1 MRRIKKAEK
10 IKFANSF
17 IKFEDGFR
25 ALREAGLP
33 EDLQVLQQLLSDK
46 FVNEYADKCYDLI
59 EIAEGTTKAAHL
71 AKLQELFEKA
81 IGKIKTTTTK
91 ITVQGKVV
99 KTTDYNIDYSA
110 AAKLSD
116 SIQKLAGWGSDTG
129 DRNIDSWGSDTGD
142 RNIDIDLQLGEAG
155 EQDEQLEKEE
165 ERENKT
171 FQHFRKEGLL

>member
-129 DRNIDSWGSDTGD
+129 DRNID
-142 RNIDIDLQLGEAG
+142 IDLQLGEAG

>member
-46 FVNEYADKCYDLI
+46 FVNEYADKCYGLI

-129 DRNIDSWGSDTGD
+129 DRNID
-142 RNIDIDLQLGEAG
+142 IDLQLGEAG